1 MTKKPQTIRFSRWSS
16 LFLLA
21 CLAMPALAM
30 GCRSP
35 QAATPVDDDPAPAT
49 PVSNSPDEVTCVLDS
64 GVQSATASAPS
75 TAPAGES
82 EAVSSANQDTCAPAN
97 PAVNPSLLHCVW
109 KRALE
114 RLGPQDPTR
123 PPSPDTCRTAEVL
136 ERIGIQEAEA
146 VLRRCP
152 HPEQQN
158 QDPVQP
164 PKTRSSKVSV
174 HVHRHS
180 AYRADVVRVRLHM
193 FGRTA

>member
-1 MTKKPQTIRFSRWSS
+1 MTKKPQTIRCSRWLS

-21 CLAMPALAM
+21 CLAMPALAT

-35 QAATPVDDDPAPAT
+35 QAATPADDDPAPAS

-64 GVQSATASAPS
+64 GVPWA
-75 TAPAGES
+75 TAPAPLTAPTGDS
-82 EAVSSANQDTCAPAN
+82 EPVSSANQDTCAPAA
-97 PAVNPSLLHCVW
+97 PAVNASLLHCVW

-136 ERIGIQEAEA
+136 ERIGIKEAEA

-152 HPEQQN
+152 HPELQN

-180 AYRADVVRVRLHM
+180 AYRAEVVHARLHT